1 MEVFTL
7 IKADIRKRKGT
18 FFGFMLLSMLITI
31 SVMSML
37 GVSNNYNDAIDKAFK
52 DIDRGVIF
60 GTFHYGDFDDELEK
74 KVLASESVESIEV
87 YDKLLAKEFKCNG
100 KTDGNGFNVLKF
112 TEPLYI
118 YNEAGTEFINE
129 NGSYGDTF
137 KLKKGEIYL
146 PYGLKSE
153 YSAKEGDRIQM
164 DFLSGTREFTIRGFV
179 QEPYMG
185 SNVIGYKTVFISDEE
200 FDEVFA
206 DCVGLI
212 KDEGDGWAAGKIC
225 YVRPSEKANPSP
237 DMMLRELNLETKFD
251 DMALSTITRETSEH
265 YSGMFINVIMAVI
278 FGFAALLLIVFL
290 IIAGHNISTEIDL
303 DYKNLGILKSLGLT
317 SSRMRYVYMI
327 EYLFVELIGINLG
340 VAASIPVERWMSRL
354 FFDMTGILPLKN
366 VPILESI
373 IFGLGLFVVTAL
385 YILLFTRRIAK
396 VKPVKAITSGKDD
409 FYFENRLNMPITKR
423 GLGVSLGLRQI
434 TAAPK
439 RYISIFIV
447 TTLLIFTVITAELMS
462 GFIKSKNA
470 LISMGEPYCE
480 LQFAYKEHDSKDRVK
495 VSDVED
501 IVKKYTDIEGRMY
514 KTHLYLSIN
523 GESVLTIIKAYPDEF
538 SSIYEGREVKY
549 DNEIVITDYISK
561 LMDVHIGDTVTI
573 GREKFSEEYVIVG
586 IFQTMSDT
594 GKAISMSLDGLS
606 RLREDPSK
614 KYTVN
619 DLSMYGVVL
628 KDDSKVEEMAS
639 EIESK
644 YGDDLKVKGTKFED
658 MDGDDEFTGGFYAAS
673 DGVGFIIYVLTFV
686 FALVTV
692 VMVCAKSFVQERT
705 DIGISKAVG
714 FKVRKIRMQFAA
726 RFAILSLL
734 SGAVAIVLARLFSHK
749 VLEMV
754 FSMFGVPHI
763 VLEYGLLAFVIPVAV
778 FMVVYMIF
786 GYLVSRKVKKVS
798 TRELITE

>member
-60 GTFHYGDFDDELEK
+60 GSFHYGEFDDELEK

-118 YNEAGTEFINE
+118 YNEAGTAFINE

-303 DYKNLGILKSLGLT
+303 DYKNLGILKSLG
-317 SSRMRYVYMI
+317 
-327 EYLFVELIGINLG
+327 F
-340 VAASIPVERWMSRL
+340 
-354 FFDMTGILPLKN
+354 
-366 VPILESI
+366 
-373 IFGLGLFVVTAL
+373 
-385 YILLFTRRIAK
+385 
-396 VKPVKAITSGKDD
+396 
-409 FYFENRLNMPITKR
+409 
-423 GLGVSLGLRQI
+423 
-434 TAAPK
+434 
-439 RYISIFIV
+439 
-447 TTLLIFTVITAELMS
+447 
-462 GFIKSKNA
+462 
-470 LISMGEPYCE
+470 C
-480 LQFAYKEHDSKDRVK
+480 
-495 VSDVED
+495 
-501 IVKKYTDIEGRMY
+501 
-514 KTHLYLSIN
+514 
-523 GESVLTIIKAYPDEF
+523 
-538 SSIYEGREVKY
+538 SSI
-549 DNEIVITDYISK
+549 
-561 LMDVHIGDTVTI
+561 
-573 GREKFSEEYVIVG
+573 
-586 IFQTMSDT
+586 
-594 GKAISMSLDGLS
+594 
-606 RLREDPSK
+606 
-614 KYTVN
+614 
-619 DLSMYGVVL
+619 
-628 KDDSKVEEMAS
+628 
-639 EIESK
+639 
-644 YGDDLKVKGTKFED
+644 
-658 MDGDDEFTGGFYAAS
+658 
-673 DGVGFIIYVLTFV
+673 
-686 FALVTV
+686 
-692 VMVCAKSFVQERT
+692 
-705 DIGISKAVG
+705 
-714 FKVRKIRMQFAA
+714 
-726 RFAILSLL
+726 
-734 SGAVAIVLARLFSHK
+734 
-749 VLEMV
+749 
-754 FSMFGVPHI
+754 
-763 VLEYGLLAFVIPVAV
+763 
-778 FMVVYMIF
+778 
-786 GYLVSRKVKKVS
+786 
-798 TRELITE
+798 